1 MSDYAKMKRLPVIAM
16 RGLVVLP
23 DMVGHIDLKTKDV
36 EGAFRSIMEMDSEVV
51 LATMREGLEKIED
64 LSSVY
69 PVGVIAT
76 IKQRVS
82 LPNGNVRILLEGKTR
97 VVFRDLRVVANGS
110 YLGDVVEREIIRASY
125 QGQEEEARIRMLA
138 ELLGEYVIYQ
148 PQTPKNLLDVAR
160 NTTDLY
166 SFMIVLMAKIPFQ
179 AYTKLSFL
187 MQEREDLLFEVL
199 YREFGRELEIAKL
212 RHEINEKISKEVA
225 ESAADQRKE
234 YYLKEQLRAIKKELG
249 EDDESDADKFRERL
263 EDLQASDEIKD
274 NIEKEIER
282 FERMQ
287 HSASEAAVGYQYLD
301 TLLSIPWEVKSD
313 DNTDLENAKNV
324 LEEDHYGLKDVKE
337 RVLEFLAVRALN
349 TKGDTPILCLVG
361 PPGTGKTSIAKSVAR
376 AMNRKYER
384 VCLGGVKDEAELRG
398 HRRTYVG
405 AMPGRLVKALL
416 HAKVANPLILLDEVD
431 KLGSDYKGD
440 PAAALLEVLDSEQ
453 NANFMDHYVDMP
465 VDLSPVLFLATAN
478 DPSNIP
484 RPLLDRME
492 IIELS
497 SYLETEKFHIGKEH
511 LWPKQ
516 LEANGLTKSQVT
528 ITDSAIRTVI
538 SCYTKEAGVRALERC
553 FGKIDR
559 KAAKQILLGEKK
571 KISVTERNLEEYL
584 GKKKYLK
591 EKKAG
596 KDKVGIATGL
606 AWTQVGGETLEI
618 EVDILPGKGVV
629 DFTGQLGDV
638 MKESCQAA
646 MSYVRSIADEYQ
658 VAPELFKENDVHIH
672 IPEGA
677 VPKDGPSAG
686 ITIATALLSAVTN
699 IPVKGDL
706 AMTGEITLRGRVLEI
721 GGLKE
726 KLLAAKG
733 AGMKTVLIPEGNER
747 DIAEFDEEIVSGME
761 IIPVEEMQEVLKQ
774 ALIR

>member
-497 SYLETEKFHIGKEH
+497 SYLETEKYHIGKEH

-606 AWTQVGGETLEI
+606 PWTHVGG
-618 EVDILPGKGVV
+618 
-629 DFTGQLGDV
+629 
-638 MKESCQAA
+638 
-646 MSYVRSIADEYQ
+646 
-658 VAPELFKENDVHIH
+658 
-672 IPEGA
+672 
-677 VPKDGPSAG
+677 
-686 ITIATALLSAVTN
+686 
-699 IPVKGDL
+699 
-706 AMTGEITLRGRVLEI
+706 
-721 GGLKE
+721 
-726 KLLAAKG
+726 
-733 AGMKTVLIPEGNER
+733 
-747 DIAEFDEEIVSGME
+747 
-761 IIPVEEMQEVLKQ
+761 
-774 ALIR
+774 

>member
-1 MSDYAKMKRLPVIAM
+1 MSDYAKMRRLPVIAM

-51 LATMREGLEKIED
+51 LATMREGIDKITD
-64 LSSVY
+64 ISSVF

-82 LPNGNVRILLEGKTR
+82 LPNGNVRLLLEGRTR
-97 VVFRDLRVVANGS
+97 VEFRDLRVVSNGS
-110 YLGDVVEREIIRASY
+110 YLGDVVEKEIIRASFK
-125 QGQEEEARIRMLA
+125 GQEEEVRIRMLA
-138 ELLGEYVIYQ
+138 EILGEYVVYQ
-148 PQTPKNLLDVAR
+148 PQVPKNVLDIAR

-166 SFMIVLMAKIPFQ
+166 NFMLVLMAKIPFQ

-187 MQEREDLLFEVL
+187 MQEREDTLFEVL
-199 YREFGRELEIAKL
+199 YREFLKELEIVKL
-212 RHEINEKISKEVA
+212 RHEINDKISQEVS
-225 ESAADQRKE
+225 EAATQQRKE
-234 YYLKEQLRAIKKELG
+234 YYLKEQLKAIKKELG
-249 EDDESDADKFRERL
+249 DDEESDADKFREKL
-263 EDLQASDEIKD
+263 SELKASDEIKE
-274 NIEKEIER
+274 NIEREIER

-301 TLLSIPWEVKSD
+301 TLLSIPWEEKSE

-324 LEEDHYGLKDVKE
+324 LDEDHYGLKDVKE

-384 VCLGGVKDEAELRG
+384 VCLGGVRDEAELRG

-416 HAKVANPLILLDEVD
+416 HAKVVNPLILLDEVD

-440 PAAALLEVLDSEQ
+440 PAAALLEVLDGEQ
-453 NANFMDHYVDMP
+453 NAHFMDHYVDMP
-465 VDLSPVLFLATAN
+465 IDLSPVLFLATAN
-478 DPSNIP
+478 DANNIP
-484 RPLLDRME
+484 KPLLDRME

-516 LEANGLTKSQVT
+516 LEANGLKKNQLT
-528 ITDSAIRTVI
+528 ITDSAIRTII
-538 SCYTKEAGVRALERC
+538 SCYTKEAGVRSLERA
-553 FGKIDR
+553 FGKINR
-559 KAAKQILLGEKK
+559 KAAKKILLGETG
-571 KISVTERNLEEYL
+571 KISVTERNLEEFL
-584 GKKKYLK
+584 GKKKYSK

-596 KDKVGIATGL
+596 KDKVGIANGL
-606 AWTQVGGETLEI
+606 AWTQVGGEALEI
-618 EVDILPGKGVV
+618 EVDILPGKGEV

-638 MKESCQAA
+638 MKESCLAA
-646 MSYVRSIADEYQ
+646 MSYVRS
-658 VAPELFKENDVHIH
+658 VAPSYSVSPETFKENDVHIH

-733 AGMKTVLIPEGNER
+733 AGMKTVLIPEGNEK
-747 DIAEFDEEIVSGME
+747 DVAEFDEEIVAGME
-761 IIPVEEMQEVLKQ
+761 IIPVEEMDDVLKQ
-774 ALIR
+774 ALVR

>member
-166 SFMIVLMAKIPFQ
+166 SFMLVLMAKIPFQ

-349 TKGDTPILCLVG
+349 T
-361 PPGTGKTSIAKSVAR
+361 
-376 AMNRKYER
+376 
-384 VCLGGVKDEAELRG
+384 
-398 HRRTYVG
+398 
-405 AMPGRLVKALL
+405 
-416 HAKVANPLILLDEVD
+416 
-431 KLGSDYKGD
+431 
-440 PAAALLEVLDSEQ
+440 
-453 NANFMDHYVDMP
+453 
-465 VDLSPVLFLATAN
+465 
-478 DPSNIP
+478 
-484 RPLLDRME
+484 
-492 IIELS
+492 
-497 SYLETEKFHIGKEH
+497 
-511 LWPKQ
+511 
-516 LEANGLTKSQVT
+516 
-528 ITDSAIRTVI
+528 
-538 SCYTKEAGVRALERC
+538 
-553 FGKIDR
+553 
-559 KAAKQILLGEKK
+559 
-571 KISVTERNLEEYL
+571 
-584 GKKKYLK
+584 
-591 EKKAG
+591 
-596 KDKVGIATGL
+596 
-606 AWTQVGGETLEI
+606 
-618 EVDILPGKGVV
+618 
-629 DFTGQLGDV
+629 
-638 MKESCQAA
+638 
-646 MSYVRSIADEYQ
+646 
-658 VAPELFKENDVHIH
+658 
-672 IPEGA
+672 
-677 VPKDGPSAG
+677 
-686 ITIATALLSAVTN
+686 
-699 IPVKGDL
+699 
-706 AMTGEITLRGRVLEI
+706 
-721 GGLKE
+721 
-726 KLLAAKG
+726 
-733 AGMKTVLIPEGNER
+733 
-747 DIAEFDEEIVSGME
+747 
-761 IIPVEEMQEVLKQ
+761 
-774 ALIR
+774 